1 MKKYYSNNNKK
12 KGIKMNKNNSSISN
26 NDISSLDIKSLH
38 TQLIIF
44 PNESNNHTCIC
55 SATLETSDGKK
66 FTDLGESTHNHL
78 TAASTDQLITMAAD
92 HAKSRVL
99 FTASHMPAI
108 PCRSDAIDT
117 TCSQIDSTGADNLPS
132 SEHRILPQ
140 VIDKN
145 TLKGGGN
152 KPITEKQKKLIET
165 KSKKK
170 GLSGNESSQKIINKN
185 IDELTGAEADL
196 VIKSIL

>member
-1 MKKYYSNNNKK
+1 MNNTNNKISNNN
-12 KGIKMNKNNSSISN
+12 
-26 NDISSLDIKSLH
+26 ISSLAIKTFH
-38 TQLIIF
+38 TQVILF
-44 PNESNNHTCIC
+44 PNEDNNHTCIC
-55 SATLETSDGKK
+55 SATLETCDGRK
-66 FTDLGESTHNHL
+66 FTDIGESTHHL
-78 TAASTDQLITMAAD
+78 PSGSTEQLITLAAD
-92 HAKSRVL
+92 RAKSRVL
-99 FTASHMPAI
+99 FTASSI
-108 PCRSDAIDT
+108 PTISCRPDVIDT
-117 TCSQIDSTGADNLPS
+117 TCSQVDTTGADNLPS

-152 KPITEKQKKLIET
+152 KPITEKQKSLIES

>member
-1 MKKYYSNNNKK
+1 MNNINNKISNNN
-12 KGIKMNKNNSSISN
+12 
-26 NDISSLDIKSLH
+26 ISSLEIKTLH
-38 TQLIIF
+38 TQVILF
-44 PNESNNHTCIC
+44 PTEDNNHTCIC
-55 SATLETSDGKK
+55 SATLETSDGRK
-66 FTDLGESTHNHL
+66 FTDIGESTNHL
-78 TAASTDQLITMAAD
+78 PAGSPDQIITLAAD
-92 HAKSRVL
+92 RAKSRVL
-99 FTASHMPAI
+99 LTASHIPAI

-117 TCSQIDSTGADNLPS
+117 TCSQVDSTGADNLPS

-145 TLKGGGN
+145 ALKGGGN
-152 KPITEKQKKLIET
+152 KPITEKQKSLIES

>member
-1 MKKYYSNNNKK
+1 MNNINNKISNNN
-12 KGIKMNKNNSSISN
+12 
-26 NDISSLDIKSLH
+26 ISSLEIKTLH
-38 TQLIIF
+38 TQVILF
-44 PNESNNHTCIC
+44 PTEDNNHTCIC
-55 SATLETSDGKK
+55 SATLETCDGRK
-66 FTDLGESTHNHL
+66 FTDIGESTHHL
-78 TAASTDQLITMAAD
+78 PTGSTGHLITLAAD
-92 HAKSRVL
+92 RAKSRVL
-99 FTASHMPAI
+99 FTASHLPAI
-108 PCRSDAIDT
+108 PCRPDVIDT
-117 TCSQIDSTGADNLPS
+117 TFSLVDCTGADNLPS

-145 TLKGGGN
+145 ALKGGGN
-152 KPITEKQKKLIET
+152 KPITEKQKSLIES

>member
-1 MKKYYSNNNKK
+1 
-12 KGIKMNKNNSSISN
+12 MNKNNSSISN

-55 SATLETSDGKK
+55 SATLETSDGRK
-66 FTDLGESTHNHL
+66 FTDIGESTHHL
-78 TAASTDQLITMAAD
+78 PSGSTDQIITLAAD
-92 HAKSRVL
+92 RAKSRVL
-99 FTASHMPAI
+99 FTASHIPAI
-108 PCRSDAIDT
+108 PCRPDVIDT
-117 TCSQIDSTGADNLPS
+117 TCSQVDCTGADNLPS

-145 TLKGGGN
+145 ALKGGGN
-152 KPITEKQKKLIET
+152 KPITEKQKSLIES

-170 GLSGNESSQKIINKN
+170 GLSGNEFSQKIINKN

>member
-1 MKKYYSNNNKK
+1 MNNINNKISNNN
-12 KGIKMNKNNSSISN
+12 
-26 NDISSLDIKSLH
+26 ISSLEIKTLH
-38 TQLIIF
+38 TQVILF
-44 PNESNNHTCIC
+44 PTEDNDHTCIC
-55 SATLETSDGKK
+55 SATLETSDGRK
-66 FTDLGESTHNHL
+66 FTDIGESTHHL
-78 TAASTDQLITMAAD
+78 PTGSTDQIITLAAD
-92 HAKSRVL
+92 RAKSRVL
-99 FTASHMPAI
+99 FTASHIPAI

-117 TCSQIDSTGADNLPS
+117 TCSQVDCTGADNLP

-145 TLKGGGN
+145 ALKGGGN
-152 KPITEKQKKLIET
+152 KPITEKQKSLIES

>member
-1 MKKYYSNNNKK
+1 MNNINNKFSNNN
-12 KGIKMNKNNSSISN
+12 
-26 NDISSLDIKSLH
+26 ISSLDIKTLH
-38 TQLIIF
+38 TQVILF
-44 PNESNNHTCIC
+44 PTEDNNHTCIC
-55 SATLETSDGKK
+55 SATLETCDGRK
-66 FTDLGESTHNHL
+66 FTDLGESTHHL
-78 TAASTDQLITMAAD
+78 PAGSIDQLITLAAD
-92 HAKSRVL
+92 RAKSRVL
-99 FTASHMPAI
+99 FTASHLPAI
-108 PCRSDAIDT
+108 SCRPDVIDT
-117 TCSQIDSTGADNLPS
+117 TFSLVDCTGADNLPS

-145 TLKGGGN
+145 ALKGGGS
-152 KPITEKQKKLIET
+152 KPITEKQKSLIES

>member
-1 MKKYYSNNNKK
+1 MNNINNKISNNN
-12 KGIKMNKNNSSISN
+12 
-26 NDISSLDIKSLH
+26 ISSLEIKTLH
-38 TQLIIF
+38 TQVILF
-44 PNESNNHTCIC
+44 PNEDNNHTCIC
-55 SATLETSDGKK
+55 SATLETCDGRK
-66 FTDLGESTHNHL
+66 FTDIGESTNHL
-78 TAASTDQLITMAAD
+78 SVGSADQIITLAAD
-92 HAKSRVL
+92 RAKSRVL

-108 PCRSDAIDT
+108 PYRPDAIDT
-117 TCSQIDSTGADNLPS
+117 TGSQIDSTGPDNLAS

-152 KPITEKQKKLIET
+152 KSITEKQKSLIES

-185 IDELTGAEADL
+185 IDELTGTEADL

>member
-1 MKKYYSNNNKK
+1 
-12 KGIKMNKNNSSISN
+12 MNKNNNSISN

-78 TAASTDQLITMAAD
+78 PAASTDQLITMAAD
-92 HAKSRVL
+92 RAKSRVL
-99 FTASHMPAI
+99 FDAYHLSFNSILSNTI
-108 PCRSDAIDT
+108 PHDAIDT
-117 TCSQIDSTGADNLPS
+117 TCTQIDSTERNNLSS

-170 GLSGNESSQKIINKN
+170 GLSGNELSWKIINKD

>member
-1 MKKYYSNNNKK
+1 MNNINNKISNNN
-12 KGIKMNKNNSSISN
+12 ISP
-26 NDISSLDIKSLH
+26 LDIKTLH
-38 TQLIIF
+38 TQVILF
-44 PNESNNHTCIC
+44 PTEDNNHICIC

-78 TAASTDQLITMAAD
+78 PTGSTDQIITLAAD
-92 HAKSRVL
+92 RAKSRVL
-99 FTASHMPAI
+99 FTASHIPAI
-108 PCRSDAIDT
+108 PCRPDIIDT
-117 TCSQIDSTGADNLPS
+117 TCSQMDSSGADNLPS

-152 KPITEKQKKLIET
+152 KPITEKQKNFIES